1 MSALEEED
9 NCARIVRLLEDVG
22 GLLQCVTMAVVH
34 SHTEVKNHCPA
45 LILNIET
52 LLFANRLYA

>member
-1 MSALEEED
+1 MSALEEEED

-34 SHTEVKNHCPA
+34 TEVKNHYPA